1 MVKLFNQMW
10 ADDAGYIISTEML
23 LIFVILVLGLIAGM
37 ANLRMAIV
45 NELTE
50 SAQAILQLNQSF
62 TISGLTGCSGSSGA
76 SGATDTPGTTTLVGT
91 STAPPIGSTL
101 CP

>member
-1 MVKLFNQMW
+1 MLKQLWN
-10 ADDAGYIISTEML
+10 DDAGYIVTTEML
-23 LIFVILVLGLIAGM
+23 LIFVILVLGLVAGL

-50 SAQAILQLNQSF
+50 SGLAILSLNQSF
-62 TISGLTGCSGSSGA
+62 TIAGLTGCSGSSGTSGVTDA
-76 SGATDTPGTTTLVGT
+76 SGTLSLSFNTNVGAI
-91 STAPPIGSTL
+91 SSAL

>member
-1 MVKLFNQMW
+1 MLKQLWN
-10 ADDAGYIISTEML
+10 DDAGYIVTTEML
-23 LIFVILVLGLIAGM
+23 LIFVILVLGLIAGL

-50 SAQAILQLNQSF
+50 SGLAILSLNQSF
-62 TISGLTGCSGSSGA
+62 TIAGLTGCSGSSGTSGVTDA
-76 SGATDTPGTTTLVGT
+76 SGTLTLTASTSVGAI
-91 STAPPIGSTL
+91 SSSL

>member
-1 MVKLFNQMW
+1 MNVFQRMW
-10 ADDAGYIISTEML
+10 IDDGGYIISTEML

-50 SAQAILQLNQSF
+50 SAQAILQLTQSF

-91 STAPPIGSTL
+91 STAPPIDSSL